1 MEETLEQ
8 PRSLESQQ
16 SSIYFEEKSS
26 LKVEESH
33 KISQVPNEPVEEP
46 EPTTGK
52 PVSVKVTEKKIQ
64 VPKIEPT
71 LQGNFPNQS
80 KNKKKLFFLVLT
92 VKKPVKKPKALQ
104 ISDELET
111 LKITSYGGNGTF
123 TISTKLW
130 EVSRDNTRKI
140 FTQLP
145 SQERMQYYKVVIL
158 NFNLDAGEWSL

>member
-1 MEETLEQ
+1 MLFFLFVFFRYETSTVEETLEQ

-16 SSIYFEEKSS
+16 SSIYVEEKSS

-71 LQGNFPNQS
+71 LQGNFPNQA
-80 KNKKKLFFLVLT
+80 KNKQKIIFFSLDR
-92 VKKPVKKPKALQ
+92 Q
-104 ISDELET
+104 ET
-111 LKITSYGGNGTF
+111 REK
-123 TISTKLW
+123 TK
-130 EVSRDNTRKI
+130 SA
-140 FTQLP
+140 
-145 SQERMQYYKVVIL
+145 S
-158 NFNLDAGEWSL
+158 NF

>member
-1 MEETLEQ
+1 M
-8 PRSLESQQ
+8 
-16 SSIYFEEKSS
+16 
-26 LKVEESH
+26 
-33 KISQVPNEPVEEP
+33 
-46 EPTTGK
+46 
-52 PVSVKVTEKKIQ
+52 
-64 VPKIEPT
+64 
-71 LQGNFPNQS
+71 QS
-80 KNKKKLFFLVLT
+80 KTNFFNFFLVLT

-145 SQERMQYYKVVIL
+145 SQERMQNYKVVIL
-158 NFNLDAGEWSL
+158 SFKLKAGGLSL